1 MPNGM
6 TFRLEGDA
14 NDYVGKGMAGGK
26 IVVYPPKGSGFASN
40 DAVIVG
46 NTCLY
51 GATGGELFAAG
62 VAGERFAVRNS
73 GATAIVEGVGDHGC
87 EYMTGGTVVVLGK
100 TGRNFAAGV
109 GLNINSAVQ
118 AGGKQGSE
126 GIPANILPGGNS
138 QGGVIGVDGVSPKKQ
153 TRKTIFELSGGKIS
167 CASTIALGVEE
178 ADVATP
184 DTSPLL
190 TKMSAVANEPFTQLT
205 QRQQAGFLSQ
215 VLSDETLNPNAFAT
229 AITNPPSLA
238 GNSILVPSDCTG
250 LGL

>member
-1 MPNGM
+1 MPTPRGK
-6 TFRLEGDA
+6 TAPAIVAPPKRGQRVGYQDAHVQGSGDA
-14 NDYVGKGMAGGK
+14 STAFGDGTFDTQVSPKDFRKRYGALPLGFMLHKLF
-26 IVVYPPKGSGFASN
+26 VYPYK
-40 DAVIVG
+40 AVVQREG
-46 NTCLY
+46 LRADSAYNAGLRNTQINITH
-51 GATGGELFAAG
+51 TGRLL
-62 VAGERFAVRNS
+62 S
-73 GATAIVEGVGDHGC
+73 LL
-87 EYMTGGTVVVLGK
+87 VLGSDARLTYK
-100 TGRNFAAGV
+100 RNGLRHQRLRSTTTAVALVVAAGV

-190 TKMSAVANEPFTQLT
+190 TKMSAVAN
-205 QRQQAGFLSQ
+205 
-215 VLSDETLNPNAFAT
+215 
-229 AITNPPSLA
+229 
-238 GNSILVPSDCTG
+238 
-250 LGL
+250 